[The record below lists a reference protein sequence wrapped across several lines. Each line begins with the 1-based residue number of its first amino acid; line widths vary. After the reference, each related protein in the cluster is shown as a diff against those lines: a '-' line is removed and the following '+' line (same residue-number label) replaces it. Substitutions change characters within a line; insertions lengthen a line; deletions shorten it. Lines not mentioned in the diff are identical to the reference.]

1 MKKTILFS
9 LMLVSFVGFSQ
20 VPNKSDLDDG
30 EVVLDRSHSRVIENM
45 NDPNY
50 IHTATEIMPEYTDG
64 GIQGFRQYISK
75 NFRTPDIDKNL
86 KGQVIVK
93 FVIEPDGS
101 LSNVELI
108 RDLGYG
114 TGQEAVRVVSASK
127 KWKPGI
133 QDGKKVRVNYMLPI
147 MINIQIAEDL
157 DDKEKE

>member
-64 GIQGFRQYISK
+64 GIQGFRQYIAK